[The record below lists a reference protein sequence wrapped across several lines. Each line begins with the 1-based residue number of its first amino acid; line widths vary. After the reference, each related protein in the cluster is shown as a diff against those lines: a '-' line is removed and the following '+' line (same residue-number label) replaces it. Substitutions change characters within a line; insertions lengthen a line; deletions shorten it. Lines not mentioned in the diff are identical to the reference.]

1 MSLQRPK
8 PRHTLSEPKPDIREA
23 NDDDDQDSNSFQL
36 QQDRAWLREQLLAGL
51 NSPLCDPITPA
62 FFERL
67 RARARGEF

>member
-1 MSLQRPK
+1 MSLQLPN

-36 QQDRAWLREQLLAGL
+36 QQDHDWLREQLLAGL

>member
-1 MSLQRPK
+1 MSLQLPNT
-8 PRHTLSEPKPDIREA
+8 RHTLSEPKPDIREA
-23 NDDDDQDSNSFQL
+23 NDDDDQDSNSFQI

-51 NSPLCDPITPA
+51 NSPLYDPITPA